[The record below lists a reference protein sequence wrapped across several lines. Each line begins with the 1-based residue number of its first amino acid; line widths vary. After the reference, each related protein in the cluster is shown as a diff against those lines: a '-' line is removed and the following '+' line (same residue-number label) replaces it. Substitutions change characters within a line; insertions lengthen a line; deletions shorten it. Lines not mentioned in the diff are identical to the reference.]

1 MNNNNRVTREVKE
14 MLFFRRREGDHSL
27 YAFPQ
32 PKRVDSAQQPPVF
45 DPLPLPRPPFP
56 CVKNTLAIYMPVP
69 VSDAPNYCRAIYD
82 VSISMSLF
90 FPPPPSPN
98 ECKVWMYCSV
108 CSMHSFISSSSHFH
122 HFHLS
127 STTTYYHPSAY

>member
-32 PKRVDSAQQPPVF
+32 PKRVDSAQTPLIIRPSPAPP
-45 DPLPLPRPPFP
+45 PPFP
-56 CVKNTLAIYMPVP
+56 YVKNTLAIYMSMP

-90 FPPPPSPN
+90 FPPPPLLTNGKFGYP
-98 ECKVWMYCSV
+98 
-108 CSMHSFISSSSHFH
+108 FIISSSSHFH

-127 STTTYYHPSAY
+127 ATTTYYHPSAY